1 VVLPKWGAETLA
13 LWVLHTYAF
22 EWREVSTYIGI
33 ESPEKRCGKTTL
45 LEVLS
50 RLVNRPVVAANVSP
64 SAFFRVIEETRP
76 TLLIDEGDTFL
87 QGNDELRGV
96 LNTGYRRDTG
106 YVLRVASDGC
116 RVSSDS
122 GRQGIHG
129 YIETEASQSAKCGVQ
144 SGEFGV
150 VRSADRGGARGRGGL
165 GGSGLVMYSCWC
177 PKAIAA
183 IGRLPDTLADR
194 CIIIRM
200 ERRRPD
206 EECERLRKLDGAGL
220 REQCRQFVR
229 EHGQAIGES
238 EPEIPEE
245 LNDRASDIWEPLLA
259 LADLAGGG
267 WPSKAREA
275 AMCLSTSAQERNPI
289 GSLLFDIFCLFAADK
304 VERMFTRQLVESL
317 NMTFTD
323 RPWSDLTRVRTA
335 EARQGVTE
343 RWLAQQLRPYG
354 LRPRTMRIGEKLGK
368 G

>member
-1 VVLPKWGAETLA
+1 
-13 LWVLHTYAF
+13 
-22 EWREVSTYIGI
+22 
-33 ESPEKRCGKTTL
+33 
-45 LEVLS
+45 
-50 RLVNRPVVAANVSP
+50 
-64 SAFFRVIEETRP
+64 
-76 TLLIDEGDTFL
+76 
-87 QGNDELRGV
+87 
-96 LNTGYRRDTG
+96 
-106 YVLRVASDGC
+106 
-116 RVSSDS
+116 
-122 GRQGIHG
+122 
-129 YIETEASQSAKCGVQ
+129 
-144 SGEFGV
+144 
-150 VRSADRGGARGRGGL
+150 
-165 GGSGLVMYSCWC
+165 MYSCWC

-368 G
+368 GYLWEDFLEVFRRYVPIAEVEEFREETREIRRAKGEVGSARCGVRGEGEGGGEPGAKGVG

>member
-1 VVLPKWGAETLA
+1 MKKQETEVRGQETNEREKGEVRREKGSVEFCADGERGGGAKLLDELAEVLRRFVVLPKWGAETLA

-177 PKAIAA
+177 PKAI
-183 IGRLPDTLADR
+183 
-194 CIIIRM
+194 
-200 ERRRPD
+200 
-206 EECERLRKLDGAGL
+206 
-220 REQCRQFVR
+220 
-229 EHGQAIGES
+229 
-238 EPEIPEE
+238 
-245 LNDRASDIWEPLLA
+245 
-259 LADLAGGG
+259 
-267 WPSKAREA
+267 
-275 AMCLSTSAQERNPI
+275 
-289 GSLLFDIFCLFAADK
+289 
-304 VERMFTRQLVESL
+304 
-317 NMTFTD
+317 
-323 RPWSDLTRVRTA
+323 
-335 EARQGVTE
+335 
-343 RWLAQQLRPYG
+343 
-354 LRPRTMRIGEKLGK
+354 
-368 G
+368 